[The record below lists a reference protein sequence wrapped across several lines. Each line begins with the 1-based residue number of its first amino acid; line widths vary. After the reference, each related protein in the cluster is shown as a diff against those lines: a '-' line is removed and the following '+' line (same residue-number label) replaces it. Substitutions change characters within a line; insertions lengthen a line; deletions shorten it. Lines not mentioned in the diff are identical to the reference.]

1 MPIEIVAFWGFLIL
15 LLIFLGE
22 VRPQFR
28 LLAFLGCV
36 LLIPLAFWINDSG
49 VEVLTGTVS
58 NTTTISNTT
67 VSGTTLT
74 GTENMIKTLTPLVI
88 PYFNIRQIFFL
99 LLCGIS
105 MFGIVHYVQP
115 AQMHRMRPQM
125 NYARR

>member
-49 VEVLTGTVS
+49 VEVLTGTMSNTTTVS
-58 NTTTISNTT
+58 NTTL
-67 VSGTTLT
+67 SGTTITGHESLT
-74 GTENMIKTLTPLVI
+74 KTLTPLVI

-99 LLCGIS
+99 TLVGLS
-105 MFGIVHYVQP
+105 VFGIVHYVQP
-115 AQMHRMRPQM
+115 IQMRRMRPTM